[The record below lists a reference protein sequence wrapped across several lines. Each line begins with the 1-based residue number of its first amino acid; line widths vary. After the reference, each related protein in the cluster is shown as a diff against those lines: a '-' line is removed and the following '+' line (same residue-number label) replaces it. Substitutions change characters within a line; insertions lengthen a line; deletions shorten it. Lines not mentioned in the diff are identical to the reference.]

1 MLADVAD
8 AVIGVDTHADTHAL
22 QIAGASG
29 VPIAECTITNDEN
42 GFAEAIAFAGRHAPG
57 PRVFFALEG
66 TRSYG
71 VGLAR
76 ALTAAG
82 IPVIEV
88 VRSPRESRRRK
99 GKTDRIDAGLA
110 VLAALR
116 MDVDRLPV
124 PRSDGDRE
132 ALRILLGA
140 RDELATTR
148 TRQVNR
154 LRALLLTGDDNDRA
168 AAKAALTKA
177 RLNAFISRRP
187 DRVEDCQSLVRRTEI
202 RRLAQAIRQ
211 ADEELTANNRQLTE
225 IVNRITP
232 LLLQR
237 RGIGPVSAA
246 QVIVSYSHPGRCR
259 NDGAFASLAGSC
271 PIPASSGRTR
281 RWRLNRGG
289 DRALNRALHTIAVS
303 RMTSCPRTRDYAD
316 RRRGEG
322 KTNAEIRRCLK
333 RYIARGHRVRCRHGR
348 GSHPYGEL
356 V

>member
-1 MLADVAD
+1 MSMLADIAD

-22 QIAGASG
+22 QIAAANG

-66 TRSYG
+66 SRSYG
-71 VGLAR
+71 VGLLR

-82 IPVIEV
+82 IPVVEV
-88 VRSPRESRRRK
+88 VRSARDNRRRR

-116 MDVDRLPV
+116 MDVERLAV
-124 PRSDGDRE
+124 PRNDGDRE

-154 LRALLLTGDDNDRA
+154 LRALLLSGDDHDRA
-168 AAKAALTKA
+168 AAKGALTRV
-177 RLNAFISRRP
+177 RLDALISPPSRRA
-187 DRVEDCQSLVRRTEI
+187 EDCESLVRRTEI
-202 RRLAQAIRQ
+202 QRLARAIRQ
-211 ADEELTANNRQLTE
+211 ADDELTANNRQLTAIIDRVAPE
-225 IVNRITP
+225 
-232 LLLQR
+232 LLKR
-237 RGIGPVSAA
+237 RGIGPVSGA
-246 QVIVSYSHPGRCR
+246 QAIVSFSHPGRCR

-271 PIPASSGRTR
+271 PIPASSGRTT

-289 DRALNRALHTIAVS
+289 DRALNRALHTIALS
-303 RMTSCPRTRDYAD
+303 RMISCPRTRDYAD

-333 RYIARGHRVRCRHGR
+333 RYISREIFRLLNTQMA
-348 GSHPYGEL
+348 
-356 V
+356 

>member
-1 MLADVAD
+1 MLADLAD

-22 QIAGASG
+22 QIAGANG
-29 VPIAECTITNDEN
+29 VPIAECTIANDEN
-42 GFAEAIAFAGRHAPG
+42 GFAEAIAFAEQHAPG

-82 IPVIEV
+82 VPVIEV
-88 VRSPRESRRRK
+88 VRAARENRRRK

-110 VLAALR
+110 VLATLR
-116 MDVDRLPV
+116 MDLERLTV

-140 RDELATTR
+140 RDEIATTR

-168 AAKAALTKA
+168 AAKGALTKA
-177 RLNAFISRRP
+177 RPVALVSRRP
-187 DRVEDCQSLVRRTEI
+187 RRAEDCESLVRRAEI
-202 RRLAQAIRQ
+202 RRLAQAVRQ
-211 ADEELTANNRQLTE
+211 ADEEMTANNRQLTE
-225 IVNRITP
+225 IVDRITP
-232 LLLQR
+232 LLRQR
-237 RGIGPVSAA
+237 PGVGPVSAA
-246 QVIVSYSHPGRCR
+246 QVIVSFSHPGRRR

-271 PIPASSGRTR
+271 PIPASSGRTT

-289 DRALNRALHTIAVS
+289 DRALNRALHTIALS

-322 KTNAEIRRCLK
+322 KPTPRSGA
-333 RYIARGHRVRCRHGR
+333 A
-348 GSHPYGEL
+348 
-356 V
+356 